1 MAHGDPPKSAS
12 SYFYISAQMVDSE
25 VLEQDDYEV
34 KIGSFNGPMDLL
46 VYLVQKKEMTLDQ
59 IPIAEIADDFLKWV
73 NEYSETDLSK
83 AGDFL
88 FMASRLM
95 ALKVQEL
102 LPAEERDPEMEE
114 EYNEDREKLMKEMLE
129 YQRFKQ
135 VASGLQEM
143 EAKNF
148 GTYSRGRLEKTQ
160 SDDDTLADAN
170 IWQLFRAYQKS
181 LKTKISETIHHIE
194 LDYVTIQDRQ
204 QAINNFLNV
213 HGRALFE
220 DLLDNDS
227 HPIVAAVT
235 FMAMLE
241 MIKTDDI
248 VFRQS
253 ELFGPIWIYRKK
265 NNPEYADEMAHET
278 VFFSKDPEVKAGLVE
293 TIRSQAI
300 ARSKEK
306 SVGDLAATMREA
318 VLWTERGRNVTEEDL
333 NAMLEG
339 REDISEVQDNPF
351 ADMIAEADAA
361 EGAQQTASAPDANAQ
376 APDTTTPAQDAA
388 QPTASEN
395 AETAPNQ
402 ESVPST
408 TEAAQS
414 TIQVPAQSAI
424 LESADIPT
432 FESSSFEDE
441 APVLSKSS
449 IPEFGANDDED
460 SEERAHTFEPVDETE
475 EVADNS
481 NGASISSNTI
491 SGDSCSTNVK
501 EDSSINDIQ
510 ELNEQSVQQMSD
522 EEFAAFM
529 QKAQAFYNNA
539 SSAQSSNA
547 QSSTNSAQSATSA
560 QSSDKQSASVSAHSN
575 NVQPTSAASR
585 STSSYDSYKSSKST
599 WDEPT
604 PAAVQKDEPEE
615 DKYSSYSFGNEMTD
629 EEYIAYLNRSARAS
643 RKEEPK
649 SAAVPANLEKQTE
662 NKPAKKSE
670 RKSFMPEDEEGGM
683 TDEEYQAY
691 LAEHGDDD
699 DDEEGPVV
707 YGAGKD

>member
-1 MAHGDPPKSAS
+1 
-12 SYFYISAQMVDSE
+12 MVDSE
-25 VLEQDDYEV
+25 ALEQEDYEV

-102 LPAEERDPEMEE
+102 LPAEERDPGDIE

-204 QAINNFLNV
+204 QAINNYLNV

-278 VFFSKDPEVKAGLVE
+278 VFFSKDPEVKSGLVD

-361 EGAQQTASAPDANAQ
+361 ENAQQAASVPSQDATTAPTENAGITATQEAAQTTETSASEDSA
-376 APDTTTPAQDAA
+376 TPAQDNTDA
-388 QPTASEN
+388 
-395 AETAPNQ
+395 
-402 ESVPST
+402 
-408 TEAAQS
+408 
-414 TIQVPAQSAI
+414 
-424 LESADIPT
+424 PT
-432 FESSSFEDE
+432 FESSSIIDE
-441 APVLSKSS
+441 TPVLSKSS
-449 IPEFGANDDED
+449 IPEFAANDDDD
-460 SEERAHTFEPVDETE
+460 SEERAHTFEPVDEPIE
-475 EVADNS
+475 ELEEDEPIEEEPVKDEPAE
-481 NGASISSNTI
+481 SSFQ
-491 SGDSCSTNVK
+491 G
-501 EDSSINDIQ
+501 
-510 ELNEQSVQQMSD
+510 LNEQSVQQMSD

-539 SSAQSSNA
+539 SSAQSNEA
-547 QSSTNSAQSATSA
+547 QS
-560 QSSDKQSASVSAHSN
+560 N
-575 NVQPTSAASR
+575 NAQPTSAASR
-585 STSSYDSYKSSKST
+585 STSSYKSNDSYSSSSKNS
-599 WDEPT
+599 WDEIA
-604 PAAVQKDEPEE
+604 PAAVQAVQEEEPEE

-643 RKEEPK
+643 RKEESKPAAGSEK
-649 SAAVPANLEKQTE
+649 SAASTSAAPEK
-662 NKPAKKSE
+662 PKK
-670 RKSFMPEDEEGGM
+670 KSFMPEDDEGGM

-699 DDEEGPVV
+699 EDEEGPVV

>member
-1 MAHGDPPKSAS
+1 
-12 SYFYISAQMVDSE
+12 MVDSE
-25 VLEQDDYEV
+25 VLEQEDYEV

-102 LPAEERDPEMEE
+102 LPAEERDPETIE
-114 EYNEDREKLMKEMLE
+114 EYNEDREKLMQEMLE

-135 VASGLQEM
+135 VAGGLQEM

-160 SDDDTLADAN
+160 NDDDTLADAN

-204 QAINNFLNV
+204 QAINNFLNA

-241 MIKTDDI
+241 MIKTDEV

-339 REDISEVQDNPF
+339 REDISEVQENPF

-361 EGAQQTASAPDANAQ
+361 EGAHQAASAPAGDAI
-376 APDTTTPAQDAA
+376 APGQEAA
-388 QPTASEN
+388 QPTTP
-395 AETAPNQ
+395 ETAPNQ
-402 ESVPST
+402 D
-408 TEAAQS
+408 AAF
-414 TIQVPAQSAI
+414 IQDATQPITPEDTA
-424 LESADIPT
+424 IPT
-432 FESSSFEDE
+432 IESGASSHETDLGASVLEDIVE
-441 APVLSKSS
+441 TSHVIEP
-449 IPEFGANDDED
+449 
-460 SEERAHTFEPVDETE
+460 AHAFEPVEESDEGADESNDTPTI
-475 EVADNS
+475 VAGNINS
-481 NGASISSNTI
+481 VQG
-491 SGDSCSTNVK
+491 
-501 EDSSINDIQ
+501 
-510 ELNEQSVQQMSD
+510 LNEDAVKQMSD

-529 QKAQAFYNNA
+529 QKAQAFYDNA
-539 SSAQSSNA
+539 SSAQSSTNET
-547 QSSTNSAQSATSA
+547 QSSTATVQPSNEVSESDDIPSITKSYTSA
-560 QSSDKQSASVSAHSN
+560 E
-575 NVQPTSAASR
+575 
-585 STSSYDSYKSSKST
+585 SSY
-599 WDEPT
+599 
-604 PAAVQKDEPEE
+604 AQDEPEE

-643 RKEEPK
+643 RKEE
-649 SAAVPANLEKQTE
+649 S
-662 NKPAKKSE
+662 KPATAPEKPK
-670 RKSFMPEDEEGGM
+670 RKSFMPEDDEGGM
-683 TDEEYQAY
+683 TEEEYQAY

-699 DDEEGPVV
+699 EDEEGPVV

>member
-1 MAHGDPPKSAS
+1 
-12 SYFYISAQMVDSE
+12 MVDSE
-25 VLEQDDYEV
+25 VLEQEDYEV

-278 VFFSKDPEVKAGLVE
+278 VFFSKDPEVKSGLVD

-318 VLWTERGRNVTEEDL
+318 VLWTERGRNVTDEDL

-361 EGAQQTASAPDANAQ
+361 EGAMQAASAPAGDASV
-376 APDTTTPAQDAA
+376 PGQDAA
-388 QPTASEN
+388 L
-395 AETAPNQ
+395 
-402 ESVPST
+402 ST
-408 TEAAQS
+408 T
-414 TIQVPAQSAI
+414 QVPAQPATAESTETEPNQDASDTSPVQASAQSAEATASESAAI
-424 LESADIPT
+424 PVQDSADIPS
-432 FESSSFEDE
+432 FESSSIEDE
-441 APVLSKSS
+441 APVLSRSS
-449 IPEFGANDDED
+449 ISEFETNEETDF
-460 SEERAHTFEPVDETE
+460 EERAHTFEPVDMPE
-475 EVADNS
+475 ESTIEQDSAKVADFESTDDSIGEPTIVAGNINS
-481 NGASISSNTI
+481 
-491 SGDSCSTNVK
+491 
-501 EDSSINDIQ
+501 IQ
-510 ELNEQSVQQMSD
+510 GLNEQAVQQMSD

-529 QKAQAFYNNA
+529 QKAQAFYDNA
-539 SSAQSSNA
+539 SSAQSSDA
-547 QSSTNSAQSATSA
+547 QSAATSA
-560 QSSDKQSASVSAHSN
+560 QSAETSAHFSSDN
-575 NVQPTSAASR
+575 DSHTPTITKSAGYDFADEKPHNSYSSYTKSAANQS
-585 STSSYDSYKSSKST
+585 
-599 WDEPT
+599 
-604 PAAVQKDEPEE
+604 VQKEEPEE

-643 RKEEPK
+643 RKDE
-649 SAAVPANLEKQTE
+649 T
-662 NKPAKKSE
+662 KPATSSEKPKK
-670 RKSFMPEDEEGGM
+670 KSFMPEDDEGGM
-683 TDEEYQAY
+683 TEEEYQAY

-699 DDEEGPVV
+699 EDEEGPVV

>member
-1 MAHGDPPKSAS
+1 
-12 SYFYISAQMVDSE
+12 MVDSE
-25 VLEQDDYEV
+25 ALEQEDYEV

-204 QAINNFLNV
+204 QAINNYLNV

-361 EGAQQTASAPDANAQ
+361 EGAQQAASAPDTAQ
-376 APDTTTPAQDAA
+376 QPTTPE
-388 QPTASEN
+388 S
-395 AETAPNQ
+395 AETAPSQNAATANDNAAAPVENTEAVSAQ
-402 ESVPST
+402 
-408 TEAAQS
+408 EAAQS
-414 TIQVPAQSAI
+414 AT
-424 LESADIPT
+424 LESA
-432 FESSSFEDE
+432 EMSASEDE

-449 IPEFGANDDED
+449 IPEFGANDDDD
-460 SEERAHTFEPVDETE
+460 SEERAHTFEPVDEPIE
-475 EVADNS
+475 EEP
-481 NGASISSNTI
+481 
-491 SGDSCSTNVK
+491 VK
-501 EDSSINDIQ
+501 DEPAESAFQ
-510 ELNEQSVQQMSD
+510 GLNEQSVQQMSD

-539 SSAQSSNA
+539 SSAQSNEAQSASTTA
-547 QSSTNSAQSATSA
+547 QSSAT
-560 QSSDKQSASVSAHSN
+560 K
-575 NVQPTSAASR
+575 PTSAASH
-585 STSSYDSYKSSKST
+585 STNSYTSYSSSSKNS
-599 WDEPT
+599 WDEPA
-604 PAAVQKDEPEE
+604 PAAVQTVQEEEPEE

-643 RKEEPK
+643 RKEESKPAAGSEK
-649 SAAVPANLEKQTE
+649 SAASTSAAPEK
-662 NKPAKKSE
+662 PKK
-670 RKSFMPEDEEGGM
+670 KSFMPEDDEGGM

-699 DDEEGPVV
+699 EDEEGPVV

>member
-1 MAHGDPPKSAS
+1 
-12 SYFYISAQMVDSE
+12 MVDSE
-25 VLEQDDYEV
+25 VLEQEDYEV

-102 LPAEERDPEMEE
+102 LPAEERDPETIE
-114 EYNEDREKLMKEMLE
+114 EYNEDREKLMQEMLE

-135 VASGLQEM
+135 VAGGLQEM

-160 SDDDTLADAN
+160 NDDDTLADAN

-204 QAINNFLNV
+204 QAINNFLNA

-241 MIKTDDI
+241 MIKTDEV

-339 REDISEVQDNPF
+339 REDISEVQENPF

-361 EGAQQTASAPDANAQ
+361 EGTLQAASVPAGDASATGQ
-376 APDTTTPAQDAA
+376 EAA
-388 QPTASEN
+388 QPTTP
-395 AETAPNQ
+395 ETAPNQ
-402 ESVPST
+402 DAAFIQDATQPTTPEDTAIPTIESGASSHETDLGASVLEDIVETSHVI
-408 TEAAQS
+408 E
-414 TIQVPAQSAI
+414 PAHAFEPADESD
-424 LESADIPT
+424 ESADDFNDAPT
-432 FESSSFEDE
+432 IVAGNINSFQ
-441 APVLSKSS
+441 
-449 IPEFGANDDED
+449 G
-460 SEERAHTFEPVDETE
+460 
-475 EVADNS
+475 
-481 NGASISSNTI
+481 
-491 SGDSCSTNVK
+491 
-501 EDSSINDIQ
+501 
-510 ELNEQSVQQMSD
+510 LNEDAVKQMSD

-529 QKAQAFYNNA
+529 QKAQAFYDNA
-539 SSAQSSNA
+539 SSAQSPTNA
-547 QSSTNSAQSATSA
+547 TQSSTATVQPSSEISESDDIPSITKSYTSA
-560 QSSDKQSASVSAHSN
+560 E
-575 NVQPTSAASR
+575 
-585 STSSYDSYKSSKST
+585 SSY
-599 WDEPT
+599 
-604 PAAVQKDEPEE
+604 AQDEPEE

-643 RKEEPK
+643 RKEESK
-649 SAAVPANLEKQTE
+649 SAASPEK
-662 NKPAKKSE
+662 PKK
-670 RKSFMPEDEEGGM
+670 KSFMPEDDEGGM

-699 DDEEGPVV
+699 EDEEGPVV

>member
-1 MAHGDPPKSAS
+1 
-12 SYFYISAQMVDSE
+12 MVDSE
-25 VLEQDDYEV
+25 VLEQEDYEV

-102 LPAEERDPEMEE
+102 LPAEERDPETIE
-114 EYNEDREKLMKEMLE
+114 EYNEDREKLMQEMLE

-135 VASGLQEM
+135 VAGGLQEM

-160 SDDDTLADAN
+160 NNDDTLADAN

-204 QAINNFLNV
+204 QAINNFLNAN
-213 HGRALFE
+213 GRALFE

-241 MIKTDDI
+241 MIKTDEI

-339 REDISEVQDNPF
+339 REDISEVQENPF
-351 ADMIAEADAA
+351 ADMIAEADTA
-361 EGAQQTASAPDANAQ
+361 EGITTSAA
-376 APDTTTPAQDAA
+376 TE
-388 QPTASEN
+388 QPVAEPPVISE
-395 AETAPNQ
+395 
-402 ESVPST
+402 
-408 TEAAQS
+408 
-414 TIQVPAQSAI
+414 
-424 LESADIPT
+424 D
-432 FESSSFEDE
+432 
-441 APVLSKSS
+441 APVLTKSS
-449 IPEFGANDDED
+449 IPEFGTNDESSLED
-460 SEERAHTFEPVDETE
+460 YTHTIEPVEEPSGKDETE
-475 EVADNS
+475 E
-481 NGASISSNTI
+481 
-491 SGDSCSTNVK
+491 
-501 EDSSINDIQ
+501 
-510 ELNEQSVQQMSD
+510 
-522 EEFAAFM
+522 
-529 QKAQAFYNNA
+529 
-539 SSAQSSNA
+539 
-547 QSSTNSAQSATSA
+547 
-560 QSSDKQSASVSAHSN
+560 
-575 NVQPTSAASR
+575 
-585 STSSYDSYKSSKST
+585 
-599 WDEPT
+599 
-604 PAAVQKDEPEE
+604 
-615 DKYSSYSFGNEMTD
+615 DKYASYSFGNEMTD
-629 EEYIAYLNRSARAS
+629 EEYIAYLNRSASAS
-643 RKEEPK
+643 RKEEAKPK
-649 SAAVPANLEKQTE
+649 K
-662 NKPAKKSE
+662 
-670 RKSFMPEDEEGGM
+670 KSFMPEEGEGGM
-683 TDEEYQAY
+683 TEEEYQAY

-699 DDEEGPVV
+699 EDEEGPVV
-707 YGAGKD
+707 YGADKN

>member
-1 MAHGDPPKSAS
+1 
-12 SYFYISAQMVDSE
+12 MVDSD
-25 VLEQDDYEV
+25 VFEQEDYEV

-102 LPAEERDPEMEE
+102 LPAEERDPETIE
-114 EYNEDREKLMKEMLE
+114 EYNEDREKLMQEMLE

-160 SDDDTLADAN
+160 SDEDTLADAN

-265 NNPEYADEMAHET
+265 NNPEYAEEMAHET
-278 VFFSKDPEVKAGLVE
+278 VFFSKDPEVKAGLVD

-318 VLWTERGRNVTEEDL
+318 VLWTERGRNVTDEDL

-339 REDISEVQDNPF
+339 REDISEVQENPF

-361 EGAQQTASAPDANAQ
+361 EGITAQQTSEQ
-376 APDTTTPAQDAA
+376 APATGTAATPA
-388 QPTASEN
+388 N
-395 AETAPNQ
+395 
-402 ESVPST
+402 
-408 TEAAQS
+408 EAAAVNTDAVNEPIAEPATS
-414 TIQVPAQSAI
+414 TSEVITNAP
-424 LESADIPT
+424 
-432 FESSSFEDE
+432 E
-441 APVLSKSS
+441 AV
-449 IPEFGANDDED
+449 
-460 SEERAHTFEPVDETE
+460 SEITPSHTFEPIDEEFADVPDEEINEAQSEEIGEELVDDENFE
-475 EVADNS
+475 ENLDNVEFS
-481 NGASISSNTI
+481 E
-491 SGDSCSTNVK
+491 STNNETLHVSYDDSFD
-501 EDSSINDIQ
+501 EDIPVIRSSSTDNHGVSAEANFQ
-510 ELNEQSVQQMSD
+510 GLNEQEVQQMSD

-529 QKAQAFYNNA
+529 QKAQAFYDNA
-539 SSAQSSNA
+539 SSAPSASSSVQPSANFA
-547 QSSTNSAQSATSA
+547 QPATSSAATPQQTSSTQFTTNSTPT
-560 QSSDKQSASVSAHSN
+560 VSK
-575 NVQPTSAASR
+575 
-585 STSSYDSYKSSKST
+585 YDSSSTYSA
-599 WDEPT
+599 P
-604 PAAVQKDEPEE
+604 VQKEPEE

-643 RKEEPK
+643 RKDDPK
-649 SAAVPANLEKQTE
+649 PAAIPTPSEKPTSPAAES
-662 NKPAKKSE
+662 KPAKKSE
-670 RKSFMPEDEEGGM
+670 RKSFMPEEGEGGM
-683 TDEEYQAY
+683 TDEEFEAY

-699 DDEEGPVV
+699 DDDEGPVV